1 MSNTVSQTTTATTT
15 TNPKFSRTA
24 IHDVIVG
31 GLKEVSELS
40 KLTGGPKKSARSLS
54 RTERDAVRGKIYS
67 SNEKGRELSAT
78 SRQLA
83 DFATKAKTIKGFKP
97 DEVKALVSKSKIMGA
112 IGKALETFDENKTPD
127 RASGEIAKV
136 AVVETTKFIGYG
148 ADEIPIA
155 VENFQAIQSL
165 KSPSADAVLKRYSS
179 QVNLITSTRNS
190 PVFLERFG
198 TPQPVTA
205 V

>member
-1 MSNTVSQTTTATTT
+1 MSNTVSQTATA
-15 TNPKFSRTA
+15 NPKFSRA
-24 IHDVIVG
+24 NIHDVIVS

-40 KLTGGPKKSARSLS
+40 KLTGGAKKSARSLN
-54 RTERDAVRGKIYS
+54 RAERDAARGKIYL

-78 SRQLA
+78 ARQLTDYA
-83 DFATKAKTIKGFKP
+83 NKAKASKGFKS
-97 DEVKALVSKSKIMGA
+97 DEAKALASKSKIMGA

-127 RASGEIAKV
+127 KASGEIAKIAV
-136 AVVETTKFIGYG
+136 AETAKFIGYG

-190 PVFLERFG
+190 SVFLERFG
-198 TPQPVTA
+198 SPQTVSA
-205 V
+205 A